1 MSLEKIKHTMESFY
15 LSCHLSICATTEEQ
29 KLLLAADASHELIAF
44 IKEKEAAYSADLLK
58 ELMHFASSQLD
69 AFKAT
74 TYLVYTLHE
83 NLHFAICPIHPHE
96 PLLGFYMIGP
106 YTSDL
111 SLKHQYLYKP
121 DHCIKPLIGLLYTF
135 YQMSH
140 KQPNDVSADSHCNYH
155 INRALAYI
163 DAHAHESIT
172 LSELADYLDINK
184 SYLCTLFKKYTNDCF
199 STYLNKIRIEKSKTL
214 LASTTYSILDIALQ
228 VGFSNVSYYHT
239 LFKKLTGMTPLAY
252 RQQHHP

>member
-1 MSLEKIKHTMESFY
+1 MESFY

-29 KLLLAADASHELIAF
+29 KLLLAADASHELMAF
-44 IKEKEAAYSADLLK
+44 IKAKEAAYSADLLK

-69 AFKAT
+69 AFKAA

-83 NLHFAICPIHPHE
+83 NLHFAICPILPHE

-135 YQMSH
+135 SPLY
-140 KQPNDVSADSHCNYH
+140 KK
-155 INRALAYI
+155 I
-163 DAHAHESIT
+163 D
-172 LSELADYLDINK
+172 YK
-184 SYLCTLFKKYTNDCF
+184 F
-199 STYLNKIRIEKSKTL
+199 
-214 LASTTYSILDIALQ
+214 Q
-228 VGFSNVSYYHT
+228 
-239 LFKKLTGMTPLAY
+239 
-252 RQQHHP
+252 